1 MPVLLGEYECSMD
14 AKGRLRIPTPLLR
27 QFGEQ
32 EKHSFILNRGVD
44 KHLTLFPR
52 EVWEKEK
59 IKIDTLNTYN
69 ADARKFRRVFY
80 SGATEIEVD
89 DQGRILLPKR
99 LVEYAE
105 IEKEVVLFAIN
116 DRVEIWSLDEYD
128 AMMNDDTEDLS
139 ELAAKVLGNSL
150 TDLP

>member
-59 IKIDTLNTYN
+59 IKIDALNTYN